1 MTDRHQPADATS
13 ADRIA
18 QSGPPACAGRQ
29 PIFLVGMMGSGKTTV
44 GRGLAK
50 TLQREFIDL
59 DHELEARCGVRI
71 PVIFEIEGEQGFR
84 KRECQVLDVC
94 SRRPNIVMATGG
106 GAVLSAENRRAL
118 RERGIVVY
126 LRATVEELFRRTSR
140 DRNRPLLATADPR
153 ATLREL
159 LLQRE
164 ALYGEIA
171 DIVIETG
178 ATSVAQIVAQVI
190 QRLDGINKTCGIPSC
205 TP

>member
-1 MTDRHQPADATS
+1 
-13 ADRIA
+13 
-18 QSGPPACAGRQ
+18 
-29 PIFLVGMMGSGKTTV
+29 MGSGKTTI
-44 GRGLAK
+44 GRGLAR

-84 KRECQVLDVC
+84 KRECQILDVC

-159 LLQRE
+159 LAQRE
-164 ALYGEIA
+164 ALYAEIA
-171 DIVIETG
+171 DIVIDTG
-178 ATSVAQIVAQVI
+178 ATSVAQIVSQVI
-190 QRLDGINKTCGIPSC
+190 QRLDGINKTCGLSSC
-205 TP
+205 TR